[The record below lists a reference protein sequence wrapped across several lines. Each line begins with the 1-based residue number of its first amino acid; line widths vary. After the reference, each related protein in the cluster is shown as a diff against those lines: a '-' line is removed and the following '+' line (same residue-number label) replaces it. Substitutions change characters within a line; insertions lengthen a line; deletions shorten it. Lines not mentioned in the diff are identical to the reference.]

1 MPSND
6 GRLVYTDKPTLSLS
20 KSKAIFEKIKYSQAQ
35 MIKEQIDFKEMSV
48 NMLLLIS
55 VYLAIDASL
64 GSALGTSTSFILL
77 KTLVG
82 FALIFLVAT

>member
-1 MPSND
+1 
-6 GRLVYTDKPTLSLS
+6 
-20 KSKAIFEKIKYSQAQ
+20 

-64 GSALGTSTSFILL
+64 GSALGNSTSFILL

-82 FALIFLVAT
+82 FALIFLVAR